1 MTHICVSRSS
11 VSWRPNISW
20 GAVLLLFIAPYTS
33 TRTFAFQIASI
44 RSSSNAPPS
53 RRSFFVGS
61 SCTTVAGMVK
71 GVNEGS
77 SFAVNPEE
85 LVKGLPE
92 SERTVINVFRKCGPS
107 VAFVTS
113 VMNENEDTSRN
124 RRRRSS
130 RRASLR
136 NETQKD
142 STVAPRGRSLGSGS
156 GFLVSSNGYLVTNY
170 HVIERAHRM
179 NTAVLNYNENIKDLV
194 TNTTKFFLGSDAGNS
209 KTANE
214 FINQLRNQTVE
225 RLSVQSSSP
234 NGKPRASVY
243 VRINSSKQFQECR
256 IVDVKPE
263 LDMAVLR
270 IVSEPETPYPFLKY
284 GSSSDLLVGQTLI
297 AIGNPFG
304 LDQTVTS
311 GVVSATNRP
320 MMGTAGNRIPNC
332 IQTDAAINPGNSG
345 GPLLNSAGELIG
357 INTAILSTSGSNA
370 GIGFAVPSDPVQEAV
385 DIMIQKDR
393 VQTYKRPS
401 PGYLGISVAGDS
413 LAKSLQLKLKFGSK
427 SVENEGLGLFVTGVA
442 DDSPAAN
449 LGMTQLEITKEEG
462 RVILGDRIVAV
473 GSKIVSTR
481 SDLEEDMK
489 ARVEGEQISLTL
501 EDPKG
506 GRRVVYLTLGA
517 KKL

>member
-1 MTHICVSRSS
+1 
-11 VSWRPNISW
+11 
-20 GAVLLLFIAPYTS
+20 
-33 TRTFAFQIASI
+33 
-44 RSSSNAPPS
+44 
-53 RRSFFVGS
+53 
-61 SCTTVAGMVK
+61 
-71 GVNEGS
+71 
-77 SFAVNPEE
+77 
-85 LVKGLPE
+85 
-92 SERTVINVFRKCGPS
+92 
-107 VAFVTS
+107 
-113 VMNENEDTSRN
+113 
-124 RRRRSS
+124 
-130 RRASLR
+130 
-136 NETQKD
+136 
-142 STVAPRGRSLGSGS
+142 
-156 GFLVSSNGYLVTNY
+156 
-170 HVIERAHRM
+170 M
-179 NTAVLNYNENIKDLV
+179 NTALLNYNKNIKDLV
-194 TNTTKFFLGSDAGNS
+194 TNTTKFFLGSEAGNS

-214 FINQLRNQTVE
+214 FINQVRNQTVE
-225 RLSVQSSSP
+225 RLSIQKSSTNS
-234 NGKPRASVY
+234 KPRASVY
-243 VRINSSKQFQECR
+243 VRINSSKEFQECR

-270 IVSEPETPYPFLKY
+270 IVSEPVTPYPFLKY
-284 GSSSDLLVGQTLI
+284 GSSSNLLVGQTLI

-320 MMGTAGNRIPNC
+320 MTGIAGNRIPNC

-385 DIMIQKDR
+385 NSMIQKDR

-413 LAKSLQLKLKFGSK
+413 LAKSLQLKIKSGSK

-473 GSKIVSTR
+473 GSNIVSAR
-481 SDLEEDMK
+481 SDLEEEMN